1 MFSLPYLC
9 IPSMPIRQVLM
20 LEVQIKQKLKD
31 ITLDIA
37 FCSSHKRVVLFGP
50 SGAGKSTILKMIGG
64 FEDLCH
70 DRVD

>member
-1 MFSLPYLC
+1 
-9 IPSMPIRQVLM
+9 M

-50 SGAGKSTILKMIGG
+50 SGAGKSTIL
-64 FEDLCH
+64 
-70 DRVD
+70 